1 MRLASACTSSRV
13 RWLTPSRPV
22 NARDAVLAE
31 IPRLLASSA
40 RVGRFAIRPPRERR
54 SRSTT
59 YCIDER
65 RVGDGHTAR
74 RACMPAR
81 LLFQRQRD
89 LDQRLGCCREGQP
102 KPATE
107 VSDRPR
113 TQVGRRDGHRIG
125 FMVGPFETVR
135 GNLSLYCYH
144 TGRCR
149 IEEVDEPARFTGP
162 CHLERFRVEGTFEG
176 NSALEDRCL

>member
-1 MRLASACTSSRV
+1 
-13 RWLTPSRPV
+13 
-22 NARDAVLAE
+22 RDAVLAE

-40 RVGRFAIRPPRERR
+40 RVGRFAIMPPRERR

-74 RACMPAR
+74 RACVTAR
-81 LLFQRQRD
+81 LLFQCQRD
-89 LDQRLGCCREGQP
+89 LDQRLRRCREGQP
-102 KPATE
+102 EPATE
-107 VSDRPR
+107 ISDRPR
-113 TQVGRRDGHRIG
+113 TQMGCRDGHRIG
-125 FMVGPFETVR
+125 FMVGPFKTVR
-135 GNLSLYCYH
+135 GDLRLHCYH

-149 IEEVDEPARFTGP
+149 IEEVDEPARLTGP
-162 CHLERFRVEGTFEG
+162 CHLERFRVEGSFEW